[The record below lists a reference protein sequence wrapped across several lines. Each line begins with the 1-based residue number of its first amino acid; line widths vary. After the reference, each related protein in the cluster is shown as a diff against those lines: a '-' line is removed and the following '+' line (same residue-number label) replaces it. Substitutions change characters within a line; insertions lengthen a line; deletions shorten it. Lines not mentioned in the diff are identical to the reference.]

1 MSTQAAPEGRQTRRP
16 YKTSDYQYLAQHYAH
31 ATAAACA
38 RALGRTVGSL
48 RGFLHEHPE
57 LHKQG
62 KV

>member
-1 MSTQAAPEGRQTRRP
+1 MSPQAASEGRQTRRP
-16 YKTSDYQYLAQHYAH
+16 FTRADYTYLAQHYAH

-38 RALGRTVGSL
+38 TALGRTVGSL
-48 RGFLHEHPE
+48 RSFLHDHPE